1 MFGWWWMVMNCFCGE
16 VDQRKAFSLIFSQD
30 HCQGSPPSWIS
41 DTPWEGFEPAQNL
54 SPDFTEWSCLVMET
68 TNTKASRIR
77 WWVGSRTP
85 KMQSLTF
92 ALENRENA
100 AVKQSI
106 EKPTIFCPIFC
117 NHLSKIAAQC
127 QAFLP
132 EIKYWQWQGKTI

>member
-1 MFGWWWMVMNCFCGE
+1 MVSR
-16 VDQRKAFSLIFSQD
+16 Q
-30 HCQGSPPSWIS
+30 S
-41 DTPWEGFEPAQNL
+41 DTQNAV
-54 SPDFTEWSCLVMET
+54 F
-68 TNTKASRIR
+68 
-77 WWVGSRTP
+77 
-85 KMQSLTF
+85 TF

-132 EIKYWQWQGKTI
+132 EIKYWQ